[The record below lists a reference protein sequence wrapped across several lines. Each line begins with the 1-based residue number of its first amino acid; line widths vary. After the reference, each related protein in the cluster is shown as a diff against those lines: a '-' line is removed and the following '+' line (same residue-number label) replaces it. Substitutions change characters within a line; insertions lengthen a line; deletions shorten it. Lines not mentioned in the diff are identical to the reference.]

1 MSFNEEL
8 NKEIE
13 QLNSHI
19 PEIELDKNLKL
30 DTLVTPEDFAK
41 INGKMNAISE
51 KADNELEAK
60 QAEDLTEQLIKAENA
75 KKYMN
80 LTEVNSDTVKRFD
93 NETIKDLF
101 PDEDIVGKDNSDII
115 AMLHRLSQ
123 ENRNANAQNILG
135 VCYISGIGVEVNE
148 DVALRLFEQS
158 AEQNHPSAQR
168 NLAIMLENQG
178 SSDKNKIIEL
188 YEKSAAQNDGYALN
202 NLAVCYLTG
211 DGVKQN
217 VKEAIK
223 LFDKAVKVGD
233 DYAMVNLADCYS
245 VGNGVK
251 RDDKKAYEL
260 YERAAKQKNQDGLIN
275 AAECLFVGK
284 GTKQDLKKAM
294 EYFKIAADM
303 GNETAQKRLD
313 EIQEKMTPKKH
324 EEVAAENKDKAKKP
338 SLDDSFGFF
347 KNAADSKA
355 KNEITTKDDI
365 EKSGKAPSKPI
376 NKGER

>member
-1 MSFNEEL
+1 MSFKEEI
-8 NKEIE
+8 NKEIGE
-13 QLNSHI
+13 LKSNI
-19 PEIELDKNLKL
+19 PDVEINAKLMLDSW
-30 DTLVTPEDFAK
+30 VTPEDFAK
-41 INGKMNAISE
+41 INGTKDISVE
-51 KADNELEAK
+51 KADKKIGET
-60 QAEDLTEQLIKAENA
+60 QIEDLTEQLIRAENV
-75 KKYMN
+75 KRYMN
-80 LTEVNSDTVKRFD
+80 LTEINNDIIQHFDNDTV
-93 NETIKDLF
+93 KDLF
-101 PDEDIVGKDNSDII
+101 PNEDIASKDNSDIM
-115 AMLHRLSQ
+115 AMLHRLAN
-123 ENRNANAQNILG
+123 EEKNANAQNMLG
-135 VCYISGIGVEVNE
+135 VCYISGMGVEISE
-148 DVALRLFEQS
+148 ETALRFFENA

-168 NLAIMLENQG
+168 NLAIMLENQA
-178 SSDKNKIIEL
+178 STDKNRIIEL

-202 NLAVCYLTG
+202 NLAACYLTG

-217 VKEAIK
+217 VKEAVK

-251 RDDKKAYEL
+251 RDDKKAFEL
-260 YERAAKQKNQDGLIN
+260 YSRAAEQKNLDGLIN
-275 AAECLFVGK
+275 AAECLFIGK

-347 KNAADSKA
+347 KTADSKA